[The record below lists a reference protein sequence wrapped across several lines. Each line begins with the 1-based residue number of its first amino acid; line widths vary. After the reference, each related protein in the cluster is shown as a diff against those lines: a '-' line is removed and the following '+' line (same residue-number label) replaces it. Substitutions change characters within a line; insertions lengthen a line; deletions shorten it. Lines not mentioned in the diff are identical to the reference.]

1 MSYPNTSKLNR
12 LLANWPNGTVAVS
25 SWLKDQGY
33 SNPLL
38 SKYKMNSWV
47 SSIGRDANVRPNG
60 NVDWTGGL
68 YAIQEQLHLPVHAG
82 GKTALQLHGYAHFL
96 PMGKGGTV
104 TLFGPP
110 GVRLPSW
117 FLQYDWQGKVYHA
130 MTKILPY
137 ENNMGLTPKKMGS
150 YSVTVSTPE
159 RAMMEVLY
167 LVPQEESYEE
177 AKLLMEGLSTLR
189 PELVQTLLKN
199 CRSVKVKRL
208 FMHLAE
214 ACALPW
220 VKKVNTK
227 RVSFGRG
234 KRVVV
239 KGGHFD
245 SKYNISVPGPR
256 LKVKSDGLALA

>member
-1 MSYPNTSKLNR
+1 
-12 LLANWPNGTVAVS
+12 
-25 SWLKDQGY
+25 
-33 SNPLL
+33 
-38 SKYKMNSWV
+38 
-47 SSIGRDANVRPNG
+47 
-60 NVDWTGGL
+60 
-68 YAIQEQLHLPVHAG
+68 
-82 GKTALQLHGYAHFL
+82 
-96 PMGKGGTV
+96 
-104 TLFGPP
+104 
-110 GVRLPSW
+110 
-117 FLQYDWQGKVYHA
+117 

-137 ENNMGLTPKKMGS
+137 ENNMGLTSKKMGS

-199 CRSVKVKRL
+199 CPSVKVKRL

-227 RVSFGRG
+227 RVNFGRG

-245 SKYNISVPGPR
+245 AKYKISVPGPR